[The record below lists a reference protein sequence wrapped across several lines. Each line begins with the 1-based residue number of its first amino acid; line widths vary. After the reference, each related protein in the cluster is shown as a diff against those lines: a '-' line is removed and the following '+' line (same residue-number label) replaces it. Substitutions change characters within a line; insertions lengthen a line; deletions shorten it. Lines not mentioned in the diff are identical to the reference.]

1 MLLNTE
7 IRPCLYASR
16 IGPVYIPFEPPTSSS
31 LLVPGSADQFAS
43 QCPRPNRLVFP
54 APETYPVPPPVLG
67 RHPLIPLLRVWAH
80 LALFSL
86 SCFRP
91 RMGPVLTRR
100 LGLETVPL
108 SFALRSFD
116 SVAPANLPWHS
127 YHSLLAQWDR
137 WCRYKEEDGAG
148 HCNELLDELELRE
161 VSILRRMAKK

>member
-1 MLLNTE
+1 M
-7 IRPCLYASR
+7 PLYFSNWSHLHS
-16 IGPVYIPFEPPTSSS
+16 FEPPTSSS

-91 RMGPVLTRR
+91 RMGPVLTRL

-137 WCRYKEEDGAG
+137 WCRYTSEAHGVVRVEQQ
-148 HCNELLDELELRE
+148 NL
-161 VSILRRMAKK
+161 INT